1 VSYLPTR
8 KLTVLALDPS
18 VRSGG
23 KILRTQIEI
32 PNEPL
37 VAGPRGHRVSVVDY
51 DSSTDSFRSPPPL
64 SATASDPL
72 RHPQDPF
79 ESLSDPQ
86 LLASPDFHAF
96 MTFGIVM
103 KTLARFELALGRR
116 LKWSFPS
123 HQLQVAPHAFAEANA
138 FYSDQ
143 AQGLLFGYFPSAD
156 GKHVVYTCL
165 SHEIV
170 AHETAHALLDG
181 LRERYTDA
189 SSAQQA
195 GFHEG
200 FADIVALLS
209 ILSAPSIVAQ
219 VVDLGLPS
227 ANGGGI
233 SRANLSVAAL
243 QQSGLFGL
251 AQQMGSELAGVHG
264 HALRRAVS
272 LPPKTSYLTGTG
284 ADEAHNCGE
293 VLVAAVLNAFVCIW
307 VKRLTALGD
316 ESKLDRARAAEEGA
330 ELADHL
336 LNVCIRAIDYCP
348 PTDIEFG
355 DFASALLTVDAEL
368 NPGDSKY
375 ELRSELLAVL
385 ASYGIQPASQGLPGR
400 QTGSWNPPPAQDRFV
415 YDRTHFES
423 LRSDPDELFR
433 FLWENRHAF
442 RLHNEAHTR
451 VLSVR
456 PCVRTG
462 RDGFTL
468 RETVVEYHQTLKL
481 SARELDTLNITKP
494 AGMPDDTTVT
504 LYGGNAVIFD
514 EYGHVKYNIGKS
526 ILDAKRQTLR
536 LDYLWRQGA
545 FDPGAT
551 KARAF
556 SRLHLRRH
564 AIWRQCLPPAERPAA
579 HSPANSLETTHALL
593 PVTQPTGQPPAGAR
607 WFISQSRQIQADQA
621 HDREHLTTQ
630 A

>member
-1 VSYLPTR
+1 VSHIPTR
-8 KLTVLALDPS
+8 RLTVLALDPS
-18 VRSGG
+18 VSSGG
-23 KILRTQIEI
+23 RILRTQIEI
-32 PNEPL
+32 PNELL
-37 VAGPRGHRVSVVDY
+37 VAGPRGHRVSIVDY
-51 DSSTDSFRSPPPL
+51 DSSTDSLRVPRLQPANSG
-64 SATASDPL
+64 DPL
-72 RHPQDPF
+72 TSPQDPF
-79 ESLSDPQ
+79 ETLSDRQ
-86 LLASPDFHAF
+86 LLESPDFHAF

-123 HQLQVAPHAFAEANA
+123 HQLQVSPHAFAQANA

-143 AQGLLFGYFPSAD
+143 AQGLFFGYFPGKD
-156 GKHVVYTCL
+156 GKQIVYTCL
-165 SHEIV
+165 SHEII
-170 AHETAHALLDG
+170 AHETTHALLDG

-209 ILSAPSIVAQ
+209 ILSAPSIVAK
-219 VVDLGLPS
+219 VVDLGLPP
-227 ANGGGI
+227 AKGGGI
-233 SRANLSVAAL
+233 SRASVSVAAL
-243 QQSGLFGL
+243 KQSGLFGL
-251 AQQMGSELAGVHG
+251 AQQMGAELAGVHG
-264 HALRRAVS
+264 HALRRS
-272 LPPKTSYLTGTG
+272 ICLPPNKKYLTGSGTS
-284 ADEAHNCGE
+284 EAHSCGE
-293 VLVAAVLNAFVCIW
+293 VLVAAVLNAFVSIW
-307 VKRLTALGD
+307 VSRLKDLGD
-316 ESKLDRARAAEEGA
+316 ESKLDRVRAAEEGA

-368 NPGDSKY
+368 NPEDGKY
-375 ELRSELLAVL
+375 RLRSQLLTAF
-385 ASYGIQPASQGLPGR
+385 ASYGIEPSCPGQPGR
-400 QTGSWNPPPAQDRFV
+400 QPGSWNPPPAETAFV

-433 FLWENRHAF
+433 FLWENRDAF
-442 RLHNEAHTR
+442 RLHDEAHTR

-481 SARELDTLNITKP
+481 FARELNTLGIAKP
-494 AGMPDDTTVT
+494 QGMPDETSVM

-526 ILDAKRQTLR
+526 ILDAQRQAAR
-536 LDYLWRQGA
+536 LDYLWQQGA

-551 KARAF
+551 KTRAF
-556 SRLHLRRH
+556 SRLHQQRSAGTDESPR
-564 AIWRQCLPPAERPAA
+564 AERPANR
-579 HSPANSLETTHALL
+579 SQTVRALV
-593 PVTQPTGQPPAGAR
+593 PKVTRRTEPPPGAR
-607 WFISQSRQIQADQA
+607 WFINQSRQICAA
-621 HDREHLTTQ
+621 EHLGPEDRSRGRG
-630 A
+630 